1 MKQEE
6 EDEFDDVDI
15 VNGKLIYK
23 TEKKQEKEILPKV
36 DKIVSK
42 WEEVAKDKI
51 DVEENINQ
59 KIIGLK
65 KELSQL
71 KDIETKPISLD
82 SHSLLNSPVSD
93 ETDEISIDLR
103 RKKGRTRDIEGFYV
117 FLQSAGRGEL
127 TIKTY
132 KYSLNWWEKV
142 AERSNV
148 NLYNLK
154 IKHIEEASK
163 ILYY

>member
-1 MKQEE
+1 MFKKLFKSFMKQEE

-36 DKIVSK
+36 DEIVSK

-65 KELSQL
+65 NELSQL
-71 KDIETKPISLD
+71 KDIETKTISL
-82 SHSLLNSPVSD
+82 
-93 ETDEISIDLR
+93 
-103 RKKGRTRDIEGFYV
+103 
-117 FLQSAGRGEL
+117 
-127 TIKTY
+127 
-132 KYSLNWWEKV
+132 
-142 AERSNV
+142 
-148 NLYNLK
+148 
-154 IKHIEEASK
+154 
-163 ILYY
+163 